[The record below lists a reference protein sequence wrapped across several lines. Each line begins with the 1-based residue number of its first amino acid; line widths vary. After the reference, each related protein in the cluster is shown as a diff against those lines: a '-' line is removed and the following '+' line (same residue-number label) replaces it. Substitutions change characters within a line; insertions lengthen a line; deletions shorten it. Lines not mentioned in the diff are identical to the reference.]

1 MIRPATLEDAPAIAR
16 AHVAAWSEAY
26 AGVVPAGFLTSL
38 TYKQRRA
45 RWEAS
50 LAENRETVLVDER
63 EGELA
68 GVIAFGPSHD
78 PDRDGTETA
87 EIYVLFVAPAF
98 WRQQV
103 GTSLLE
109 EAEGRVQRV
118 GARRITHWVIARHA
132 AGRRFSEHAG
142 FRCDGSQREG
152 RFRSERLK
160 LVRYTK
166 ALRAL
171 APPPWLSLRSS
182 TLQPARSHAPRLATH

>member
-1 MIRPATLEDAPAIAR
+1 MIRPATLEDAPAIAH

-38 TYKQRRA
+38 SYKQRRA

-50 LAENRETVLVDER
+50 LAENRETVLIDER

-78 PDRDGTETA
+78 RDRDSAETG

-98 WRQQV
+98 WRQHV
-103 GTSLLE
+103 ATSLIE
-109 EAEGRVQRV
+109 EAERRTQRV
-118 GARRITHWVIARHA
+118 GARRLTHWVIARHA
-132 AGRRFSEHAG
+132 AGRRFCEHAG
-142 FRCDGSQREG
+142 FRSDGAQREG

-171 APPPWLSLRSS
+171 APPPWLSLRRS
-182 TLQPARSHAPRLATH
+182 TLQPAQS